1 MNFSG
6 FPLYS
11 TLLKEVDNDNI
22 TLSEKQYIM
31 NNIKKIDKQN
41 YEYLYCLIISYF
53 IDNNKKNAKD
63 IPYEGKQLKTGI
75 KFNLED
81 LPKKLQK
88 IIFIFMQ
95 KIIIAQEENQKIKND
110 SKEKKVKKVTKKTNL

>member
-11 TLLKEVDNDNI
+11 TLLKEIDNDSII
-22 TLSEKQYIM
+22 TLTEKQYIM

-53 IDNNKKNAKD
+53 IDNNKKNTKD

-95 KIIIAQEENQKIKND
+95 KIIIAQEETQKIKCDN
-110 SKEKKVKKVTKKTNL
+110 KEKKNKKSLKKN